1 MSAVT
6 EKISQYV
13 RKKGINISKMS
24 RDTGVSYMA
33 LYDSLL
39 NTERQRDLR
48 DSEFLAVCFFLGVD
62 PRDFADKLTNEGGEK
77 DAKKDIPGTGS
88 N

>member
-6 EKISQYV
+6 ENISQYV
-13 RKKGINISKMS
+13 RNKGINISKMS

-48 DSEFLAVCFFLGVD
+48 DSEFLSVCFFLGVD
-62 PRDFADKLTNEGGEK
+62 PRDFAEK
-77 DAKKDIPGTGS
+77 VPDERR
-88 N
+88 